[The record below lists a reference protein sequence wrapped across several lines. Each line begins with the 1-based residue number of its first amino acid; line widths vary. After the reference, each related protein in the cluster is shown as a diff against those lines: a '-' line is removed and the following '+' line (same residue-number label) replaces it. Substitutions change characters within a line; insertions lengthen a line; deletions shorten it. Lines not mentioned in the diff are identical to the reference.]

1 MLDGRVVC
9 GTFQDEAPPPPPPPG
24 LSSCSQGQ
32 QWVPRGPPA
41 LVLIVAASH
50 RTPVVLGNCLLHS
63 THCGQK
69 RVAVG
74 AWHSINES
82 QRGTRWKHPGP
93 TLRVHGMC
101 FRKERLYSVSLPL
114 LRGSWIFQITL
125 YLAQGLCLSS
135 PWTALWSRAVHSS
148 LLWLCYRANDPC
160 ATCSGVWGFGGPGEH
175 GGHFSAASQLPR
187 L

>member
-24 LSSCSQGQ
+24 LLLPGSAVGT
-32 QWVPRGPPA
+32 PGPPG

-50 RTPVVLGNCLLHS
+50 RTPVVLGNFLLHS

-74 AWHSINES
+74 AWHSINER

-101 FRKERLYSVSLPL
+101 FRKERLYSVSRPL

-125 YLAQGLCLSS
+125 YLAQGLCLAS

-148 LLWLCYRANDPC
+148 LL
-160 ATCSGVWGFGGPGEH
+160 
-175 GGHFSAASQLPR
+175 
-187 L
+187 